1 METGVKLNSA
11 TRIAVADLHVAHPLI
26 RAKDWCSPL
35 VLRLLFPDSYRDG
48 SRGVQDSFRALA
60 DAPPTEGALDLWWKD
75 QKIDCDQVEHTYQAP
90 VITEFATL
98 GLACILVGDRAKL
111 EITEV
116 TRRGEKADYWL
127 GDKELL
133 LEVSGQQSG
142 DIEAL
147 CTQKAK
153 QLLDNPFGKPGFV
166 CVAIYEKSAARLW
179 FYEAD
184 GEGK

>member
-1 METGVKLNSA
+1 MKSKTDAEVDVCS
-11 TRIAVADLHVAHPLI
+11 LHAAHPLI

-35 VLRLLFPDSYRDG
+35 VLRLLSPDSYRDG
-48 SRGVQDSFRALA
+48 SREMRDSFRSDGAEQPA
-60 DAPPTEGALDLWWKD
+60 DGSLNLRWKGLR
-75 QKIDCDQVEHTYQAP
+75 QDCDQVGRTYQEP

-98 GLACILVGDRAKL
+98 GLACILVENRANL

-142 DIEAL
+142 DLEAL
-147 CTQKAK
+147 CLTKAQ
-153 QLLDNPFGKPGFV
+153 QLLENPFDKSGFV
-166 CVAIYEKSAARLW
+166 CVAIYEKKIARLW
-179 FYEAD
+179 FYSRED
-184 GEGK
+184 GD